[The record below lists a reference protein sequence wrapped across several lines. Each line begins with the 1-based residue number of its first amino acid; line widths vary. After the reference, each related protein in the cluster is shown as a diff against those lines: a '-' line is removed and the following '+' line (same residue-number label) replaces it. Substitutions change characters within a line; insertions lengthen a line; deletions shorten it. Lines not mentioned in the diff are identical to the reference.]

1 MTNTTPTTPTTPPAK
16 PESQFLELQNG
27 DARGIKIHYTVSEP
41 AQGPGYPVIFLQGS
55 GPGASGWLNFRY
67 NVEDFVNSGFRV
79 IIPDLPG
86 FGDSDKP
93 DLDYTLD
100 FFAAA
105 MLEFADQLDM
115 EKFALVGNSLGG
127 AVSLGMAL
135 NAPDRI
141 SHLILMG
148 CGGLED
154 QMTYFQNMKGVQ
166 AMTAVPLG
174 SPEFTPEYLKEVLKL
189 IVFDPSHITDELIQ
203 ERFRILE
210 TQNPAAFKRMII
222 PNITERLNE
231 IKAPVLGFWGAKDNF
246 CPVSGAETLVTHC
259 PDAEV
264 ITLSRCGHW
273 VMIEYK
279 ELFNQRCIEFLKRQ
293 EPAA

>member
-1 MTNTTPTTPTTPPAK
+1 MTPPQK
-16 PESQFLELQNG
+16 PQSQRIELQQG
-27 DARGIKIHYTVSEP
+27 AAKGITIDYTVTE
-41 AQGPGYPVIFLQGS
+41 ATQGSGYPVIFLQGS

-67 NVEDFVNSGFRV
+67 NVDYFAENGYRV

-93 DLDYTLD
+93 DLDYTLQ
-100 FFAAA
+100 FFADA
-105 MLEFADQLDM
+105 MLEFADQLDI

-135 NAPDRI
+135 TAPARV

-154 QMTYFQNMKGVQ
+154 QMTYFEKMKGVQ
-166 AMTAVPLG
+166 AMTKVPLG

-189 IVFDPSHITDELIQ
+189 IVFDPKHITDELIA

-210 TQNPAAFKRMII
+210 TQNPAAFKRMVI
-222 PNITERLNE
+222 PNLTDRLPSIE
-231 IKAPVLGFWGAKDNF
+231 APVLGFWGAQDNF
-246 CPVSGAETLVTHC
+246 CPISGAETLVTHC
-259 PDAEV
+259 PNAQV

-273 VMIEYK
+273 VMIEHQD
-279 ELFNQRCIEFLKRQ
+279 LFNQRCVEFLKQ
-293 EPAA
+293 H